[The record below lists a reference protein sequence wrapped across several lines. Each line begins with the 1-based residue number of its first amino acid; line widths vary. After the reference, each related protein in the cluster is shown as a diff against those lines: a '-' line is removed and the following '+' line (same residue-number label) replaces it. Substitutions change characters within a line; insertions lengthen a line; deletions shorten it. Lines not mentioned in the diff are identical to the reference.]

1 MTTLIESQ
9 IVNPV
14 TGVFGTGQMQ
24 IFGKGMSGSWIVPDG
39 IGKVR
44 VRCFGSGASNGG
56 GGGGFTMKTIYDLT
70 GVTSIPVIV
79 AETTGTTSPGASSS
93 FGSYCSATGG
103 AQTGTGQQAGGIGV
117 GGDINASGGKGQVSN
132 GGGGVGSLF
141 GEGGW
146 GAVSAG
152 DIGKPG
158 GSGGG
163 GGGASSSTGGPGL
176 MGSGGT
182 GYNTSGSPIPPTS
195 GLFTFSIDF
204 IGTGGGGSVNQS
216 GINGGGGGASSADG
230 GYPGG
235 GGGASGRGGAGMV
248 IVEW

>member
-1 MTTLIESQ
+1 MTTLIQSQ

-44 VRCFGSGASNGG
+44 VRCFGSGGSNGG
-56 GGGGFTMKTIYDLT
+56 GGGGFALKTIYDLT
-70 GVTSIPVIV
+70 GVTSIPVTV
-79 AETTGTTSPGASSS
+79 GETTSTSSAGASSS

-103 AQTGTGQQAGGIGV
+103 AQTGSGQQAGGVGV
-117 GGDINASGGKGQVSN
+117 GGDINASGGKGQVGN

-146 GAVSAG
+146 GATTSG
-152 DIGKPG
+152 ESGRPG

-163 GGGASSSTGGPGL
+163 GGSSASCVGGPGL
-176 MGSGGT
+176 TGSGGA
-182 GYNTSGSPIPPTS
+182 GYYTNGAPTLPTS
-195 GLFTFSIDF
+195 GLFNFSIDF
-204 IGTGGGGSVNQS
+204 IGTGGGGTLNQA
-216 GINGGGGGASSADG
+216 GINGGGGGSISADG

-235 GGGASGRGGAGMV
+235 GGGSSGRGGAGMV